1 MTLIVTTAIE
11 KEAKL
16 VKRAQDLAQLYS
28 GVYQDRGKR
37 TMKQIYRQAEGTLV
51 LNKNELI
58 YYDAEGQKLFFHP
71 NTAWLR
77 VLNGRD
83 PLLEALACPAGASV
97 LDATMGMASDSLVMQ
112 YFGYQ
117 VTALESNP
125 LVHLIVSDGL
135 SRFVM
140 EDSRFTQ
147 AMRDLVTFCQDHESY
162 LAQVEDKSIDCVY
175 FDPMFKVGIEESKNL
190 DGIRLLANRQ
200 TLTEETLAQ
209 AKRVARHRIVVKA
222 HYQDPIFEDLGLT
235 RIKRPNT
242 KFHYGYYQ
250 C

>member
-16 VKRAQDLAQLYS
+16 VKRAQDLAQLYG

-58 YYDAEGQKLFFHP
+58 YYDAEGQKIFFHP

>member
-1 MTLIVTTAIE
+1 MTLIVTTAID

-16 VKRAQDLAQLYS
+16 VKRAQDLAQLYG

>member
-1 MTLIVTTAIE
+1 MTLIVTTAID

-16 VKRAQDLAQLYS
+16 VKRAQDLAQLY
-28 GVYQDRGKR
+28 GGIYQDRGKR
-37 TMKQIYRQAEGTLV
+37 TMKQIYRQSEGVLV
-51 LNKNELI
+51 VNKNELI

-200 TLTEETLAQ
+200 PLTEETLAQ

>member
-1 MTLIVTTAIE
+1 MTLIVTTAID
-11 KEAKL
+11 KEPSL
-16 VKRAQDLAQLYS
+16 VKRAQELAQLY
-28 GVYQDRGKR
+28 GGIYQDRGKR
-37 TMKQIYRQAEGTLV
+37 TMKQIYRQAEGALV

-77 VLNGRD
+77 ALNGRD

-147 AMRDLVTFCQDHESY
+147 AMRDLVTYCQDYQTY
-162 LAQVEDKSIDCVY
+162 LAQ
-175 FDPMFKVGIEESKNL
+175 
-190 DGIRLLANRQ
+190 
-200 TLTEETLAQ
+200 
-209 AKRVARHRIVVKA
+209 AR
-222 HYQDPIFEDLGLT
+222 
-235 RIKRPNT
+235 
-242 KFHYGYYQ
+242 
-250 C
+250 

>member
-16 VKRAQDLAQLYS
+16 VKRAQDLAQLYG

-200 TLTEETLAQ
+200 PLTEEALEQ
-209 AKRVARHRIVVKA
+209 AKRVARHRVVVKA

>member
-16 VKRAQDLAQLYS
+16 VKRAQDLAQLYG

-51 LNKNELI
+51 LNKIELI

-117 VTALESNP
+117 VTALESNL

-200 TLTEETLAQ
+200 PLTEEALEQ
-209 AKRVARHRIVVKA
+209 AKRVARHRVVVKA

>member
-1 MTLIVTTAIE
+1 MTLIVTTAID

-16 VKRAQDLAQLYS
+16 VKRAQDLAQLYG

-117 VTALESNP
+117 VTALDSNP

>member
-1 MTLIVTTAIE
+1 MTLIVTTAID

-16 VKRAQDLAQLYS
+16 VKRAQDLAHLYG

-83 PLLEALACPAGASV
+83 PLLEALACPTGASV

-200 TLTEETLAQ
+200 PLTEETLAQ

>member
-16 VKRAQDLAQLYS
+16 VKRAQDLAQLYG

-58 YYDAEGQKLFFHP
+58 YYDAEGQKLFFNP

>member
-1 MTLIVTTAIE
+1 MTLIVTTAID

-16 VKRAQDLAQLYS
+16 VKRAQDLAQLH
-28 GVYQDRGKR
+28 GGIYQDRGKR

-51 LNKNELI
+51 LNKIELI

-200 TLTEETLAQ
+200 PLTEEALEQ
-209 AKRVARHRIVVKA
+209 AKRVARHRVVVKA

>member
-16 VKRAQDLAQLYS
+16 VKRAQDLAQLYG

>member
-16 VKRAQDLAQLYS
+16 VKRAQDLAQLYG

-51 LNKNELI
+51 LNKIELI

>member
-1 MTLIVTTAIE
+1 MTLIVTTAID

-16 VKRAQDLAQLYS
+16 VKRAQDLAQLYG

-77 VLNGRD
+77 ILNGRD
-83 PLLEALACPAGASV
+83 PLLEALACPTGASV

-147 AMRDLVTFCQDHESY
+147 AMRDLVTFCQDHETY

-200 TLTEETLAQ
+200 PLTEETLAQ

>member
-1 MTLIVTTAIE
+1 MTLIVTTAID

-16 VKRAQDLAQLYS
+16 VKRAQDLAQLH
-28 GVYQDRGKR
+28 GGIYQDRGKR

-147 AMRDLVTFCQDHESY
+147 AMRDLVTYCQDYQTY
-162 LAQVEDKSIDCVY
+162 LAKAKDKSIDCVY

-200 TLTEETLAQ
+200 PLTEATLAQ

-222 HYQDPIFEDLGLT
+222 HYQDPIFEDFGLT

>member
-1 MTLIVTTAIE
+1 MTLIVTTAID

-16 VKRAQDLAQLYS
+16 VKRAQDLAQLYG

-77 VLNGRD
+77 ILNGRD
-83 PLLEALACPAGASV
+83 PLLEALACPTGASV

>member
-1 MTLIVTTAIE
+1 MTLIVTTAID

-16 VKRAQDLAQLYS
+16 VKRAQDLAQLY
-28 GVYQDRGKR
+28 GGIYQDRGKR

-200 TLTEETLAQ
+200 PLTEETLAQ

>member
-16 VKRAQDLAQLYS
+16 VKRAQDLAQLYG

-51 LNKNELI
+51 LNKIELI

-200 TLTEETLAQ
+200 PLTEEALEQ
-209 AKRVARHRIVVKA
+209 AKRVARHRVVVKA

>member
-1 MTLIVTTAIE
+1 MTLIVTTAID

-16 VKRAQDLAQLYS
+16 VKRAQDLAQLYV

-83 PLLEALACPAGASV
+83 PLLEALACPTGASV

-147 AMRDLVTFCQDHESY
+147 AMRDLVTFCQDHETY

-200 TLTEETLAQ
+200 PLTEETLAQ

>member
-16 VKRAQDLAQLYS
+16 VKRAQDLAQLYG

-51 LNKNELI
+51 LNKIELI

-125 LVHLIVSDGL
+125 LVHLIVSGGL

-200 TLTEETLAQ
+200 PLTEEALEQ
-209 AKRVARHRIVVKA
+209 AKRVARHRVVVKA